1 MRSPTITYNRAT
13 VRSLYRMLESG
24 RLCLEE
30 KRKLKV
36 RLTMAR
42 LRIEDQGKDPT
53 KLGFEPRVRRKRG
66 TVQSTLELS
75 ARNRFKGGGLVFH
88 FDDLTTPI
96 HGDALERLA
105 RI

>member
-13 VRSLYRMLESG
+13 VIRLYRMLESDSLG
-24 RLCLEE
+24 IQE

-42 LRIEDQGKDPT
+42 LRIEDQGKDPS
-53 KLGFEPRVRRKRG
+53 KLGFEPRVRRKR
-66 TVQSTLELS
+66 
-75 ARNRFKGGGLVFH
+75 FKGGGLVFY
-88 FDDLTTPI
+88 FDDLATPI